1 LDFDWDLTQRLG
13 LLASPLGHWRT
24 KAAMIYKAT
33 GNLRSIKM
41 LLGLAMIE
49 NTARYL
55 SAGIEDALALA
66 ERKEI

>member
-1 LDFDWDLTQRLG
+1 
-13 LLASPLGHWRT
+13 
-24 KAAMIYKAT
+24 MIYKAT